1 MVLKKHKSGW
11 RVWALS
17 LGEKAGRDD
26 IEADRVA
33 IVRTVIFSTY
43 LITNIFIVAGVIRHW
58 NDENYDQPTRDELR
72 TEGLGRFLHREEAT
86 LGDTCLL
93 LSEGRSSAYHISDA
107 GELRCRHSVLSEGAP
122 GGLAGEGR

>member
-1 MVLKKHKSGW
+1 MTSKKHKSGW

-17 LGEKAGRDD
+17 LGEKTGRDD

-33 IVRTVIFSTY
+33 IIRTVIFFTY

-58 NDENYDQPTRDELR
+58 NDIDYTSSNNNYDQPTRDELR
-72 TEGLGRFLHREEAT
+72 TEGLGRFVYREEAT

-93 LSEGRSSAYHISDA
+93 LTNGRSATYHISDS
-107 GELRCRHSVLSEGAP
+107 GGLRCRH
-122 GGLAGEGR
+122 